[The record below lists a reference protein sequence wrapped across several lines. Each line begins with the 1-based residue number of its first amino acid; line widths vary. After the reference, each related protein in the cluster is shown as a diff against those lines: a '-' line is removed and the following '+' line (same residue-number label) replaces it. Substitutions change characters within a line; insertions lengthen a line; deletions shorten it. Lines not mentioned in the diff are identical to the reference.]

1 MPPLSEERRR
11 ELAKVIGRENESAR
25 VSLRAARRDA
35 VSDIKEQVKSGG
47 MSEDEGRRMEN
58 SIQKITDSF
67 IAEADAAVE
76 EKKEGTDDGVNFA
89 GKGARPARLSFL

>member
-1 MPPLSEERRR
+1 
-11 ELAKVIGRENESAR
+11 
-25 VSLRAARRDA
+25 
-35 VSDIKEQVKSGG
+35 

-76 EKKEGTDDGVNFA
+76 EKKKELMTV
-89 GKGARPARLSFL
+89 